1 MLREHTSLID
11 QFNTGSSHCEK
22 VKSNFIQFLS
32 IDAVRTKMTSS
43 LEVETQGWT
52 LKEFTLN
59 DSIATMA
66 YDGENVRCLCIKLG
80 RAKPVSVLTADFD
93 TVESLF
99 NQWAEQVLEDYI
111 NSFIEGIE
119 S

>member
-11 QFNTGSSHCEK
+11 QCSISNTHSEK
-22 VKSNFIQFLS
+22 VKSHFVQFLS
-32 IDAVRTKMTSS
+32 IDTVRVKMTSS

-59 DSIATMA
+59 DTVATMA
-66 YDGENVRCLCIKLG
+66 YDGQNVRCLCIKIG
-80 RAKPVSVLTADFD
+80 RTKPVSVLTSDFD
-93 TVESLF
+93 TVEALF
-99 NQWAEQVLEDYI
+99 NQWAEQVLGSYI

>member
-11 QFNTGSSHCEK
+11 QCNTGNTHCEK
-22 VKSNFIQFLS
+22 VKSHFIQFLS
-32 IDAVRTKMTSS
+32 IEAVRTKMTSS

-52 LKEFTLN
+52 LKEFSLN
-59 DSIATMA
+59 DCVATMA
-66 YDGENVRCLCIKLG
+66 YDGQNVRCLCIKIG
-80 RAKPVSVLTADFD
+80 RAKPVSVLTSDFD
-93 TVESLF
+93 TVEALF
-99 NQWAEQVLEDYI
+99 NEWAEQVLEDYI